1 MTDNEKDNAIMS
13 FLWLA
18 WYNGF
23 LEEVN
28 DIYEALKKADEY
40 TVSRPDKWRE
50 KQEWGVDEP
59 CGVFWSWL
67 VMMYGDYGTSPRFG
81 WIESKNAE
89 YLISVFEEFRKD
101 CDFTN
106 IDELYEE

>member
-1 MTDNEKDNAIMS
+1 MSENKINEAIRS

-18 WYNGF
+18 FYNGF

-28 DIYEALKKADEY
+28 DIYEELKKPTDY
-40 TVSRPDKWRE
+40 SIKRPEKWRE
-50 KQEWGVDEP
+50 KHEYGVDEP

-67 VMMYGDYGTSPRFG
+67 VMMYGNYGTSPRFG
-81 WIESKNAE
+81 WIDKKNAE
-89 YLISVFEEFRKD
+89 YLISVFEDFKKD

-106 IDELYEE
+106 MEKW